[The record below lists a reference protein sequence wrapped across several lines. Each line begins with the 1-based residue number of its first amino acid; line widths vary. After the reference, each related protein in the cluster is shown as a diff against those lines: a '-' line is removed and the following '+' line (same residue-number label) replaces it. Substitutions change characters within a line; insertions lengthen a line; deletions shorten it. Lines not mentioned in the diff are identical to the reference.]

1 MRGAIFVCA
10 MLGSVAFASAAL
22 VTIPAQKDAMIFG
35 TSANA
40 DTNMSSGKG
49 PGMFAGA
56 DGSLNRKRSLIQ
68 FDIAGNVP
76 SGAQITSAT
85 LTLILG
91 QVAGSGTGGAGGNIP
106 SRTFNLFALNQDWGE
121 GSSGTPTSTSI
132 GGSGQG

>member
-1 MRGAIFVCA
+1 
-10 MLGSVAFASAAL
+10 MLSLASVSDWSSNAQTSVGIRRIAPGTVRNNFLVFGGEKFMLRTTLFGSVILGGVSVASAT
-22 VTIPAQKDAMIFG
+22 VISIPATKDAMIFG

-91 QVAGSGTGGAGGNIP
+91 QVAGS
-106 SRTFNLFALNQDWGE
+106 
-121 GSSGTPTSTSI
+121 
-132 GGSGQG
+132 